1 MFDKA
6 KAESLGRKKVSSMEP
21 EPLKKMNTDE
31 LWGIKREVD
40 ALLGVDVTLKEL
52 NLENELVNQYY
63 KIRSLMDSVSTDPDI
78 PANQRA
84 QVSNSVVTTLGQL
97 VKLQEDLKK
106 QEMLKIMEGALI
118 DVVKVLPTKSQN
130 DFFEEYERIA
140 KKAGL
145 M

>member
-118 DVVKVLPTKSQN
+118 EVVKILPTKSQN

>member
-1 MFDKA
+1 
-6 KAESLGRKKVSSMEP
+6 MEP

-118 DVVKVLPTKSQN
+118 EVVKILPTKSQN